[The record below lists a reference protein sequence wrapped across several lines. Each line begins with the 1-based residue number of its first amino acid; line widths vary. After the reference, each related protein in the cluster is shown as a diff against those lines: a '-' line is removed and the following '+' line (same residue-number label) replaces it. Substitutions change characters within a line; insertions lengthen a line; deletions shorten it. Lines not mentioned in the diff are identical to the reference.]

1 MVNTI
6 ADKREA
12 ILKTA
17 LTLFTER
24 GFHNTPTSLIAKEAG
39 VATGTLFHYFK
50 NKEIL
55 INDLYLHI
63 KKEMLDMLK
72 GESTKISAI
81 EDKLEFVWMN
91 AVKWGIMHPKESLFF
106 QQFASS
112 PFISNLTREQAASQ
126 FEFIFDLIDEAIK
139 TNKLKPMSKEF
150 ISTYFEGMV
159 FTTIQYLR
167 KYPEFIS
174 EENLLRIFDVYKNG
188 IALK

>member
-39 VATGTLFHYFK
+39 VATGTLFHHFK
-50 NKEIL
+50 NKAIL
-55 INDLYLHI
+55 INELYLHI
-63 KKEMLDMLK
+63 KKEMLDVLQA
-72 GESTKISAI
+72 ESSKISAI
-81 EDKLEFVWMN
+81 EKKMELIWIN

-112 PFISNLTREQAASQ
+112 PFISSLTREQATNQ
-126 FEFIFDLIDEAIK
+126 FEFVFDLIDEAIK
-139 TNKLKPMSKEF
+139 NKILKPMSKEF
-150 ISTYFEGMV
+150 ISLYLEGMV